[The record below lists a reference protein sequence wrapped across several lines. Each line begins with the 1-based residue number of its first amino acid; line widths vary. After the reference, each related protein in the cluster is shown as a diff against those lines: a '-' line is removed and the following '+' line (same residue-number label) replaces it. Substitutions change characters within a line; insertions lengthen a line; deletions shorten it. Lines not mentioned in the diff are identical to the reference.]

1 MPLKL
6 LKRKLKTLKN
16 PAYNEQRLNP
26 NINSYRKAANQGDA
40 EAQFNLG
47 LTYKEGQEVQQD
59 NKMAA
64 KWYQKAAQQGH
75 ITAQFNLGLL
85 YQDGKGIRQNKT
97 NAKEWYGRACDGGL
111 QLGCDSYRELNEQ
124 GY

>member
-26 NINSYRKAANQGDA
+26 NIDSYRKAANQGDA

-64 KWYQKAAQQGH
+64 KWYQKAAQQDH

>member
-64 KWYQKAAQQGH
+64 KWYQKAAEQDH

>member
-6 LKRKLKTLKN
+6 LKRKIKMLKN
-16 PAYNEQRLNP
+16 SSDNAQRLNP
-26 NINSYRKAANQGDA
+26 RINLYHKAANQGDT

-59 NKMAA
+59 SKMAA
-64 KWYQKAAQQGH
+64 KWYQKAAEQGH

-85 YQDGKGIRQNKT
+85 YQDGKGVRQNRT

-111 QLGCDSYRELNEQ
+111 QLGCDLYRELNEQ

>member
-6 LKRKLKTLKN
+6 LKHKLKSLRN
-16 PAYNEQRLNP
+16 SSHDRQLLNP
-26 NINSYRKAANQGDA
+26 RIKLYQKSANQGDA

-47 LTYKEGQEVQQD
+47 LTYRDGQEVQQD

-64 KWYQKAAQQGH
+64 KWYQKAAEQGH
-75 ITAQFNLGLL
+75 ITAQFSLGLL
-85 YQDGKGIRQNKT
+85 YQDGKGVRQNKT

>member
-6 LKRKLKTLKN
+6 LKHKLKSLKN
-16 PAYNEQRLNP
+16 PSHNRQRLNP
-26 NINSYRKAANQGDA
+26 RIKLYQKAANQGNAD
-40 EAQFNLG
+40 AQFNLG

-64 KWYQKAAQQGH
+64 KWYQKAAEQGH
-75 ITAQFNLGLL
+75 VTSQFNLGLL
-85 YQDGKGIRQNKT
+85 YQDGKGVRQDRT

>member
-26 NINSYRKAANQGDA
+26 NIDSYRKAANQGDA

-64 KWYQKAAQQGH
+64 KWYQKAAEQDH

>member
-64 KWYQKAAQQGH
+64 KWYQKAAQQDH

-97 NAKEWYGRACDGGL
+97 NAKEWYGMACDGGL